1 LALGLVVHQHAGG
14 FGQRAGDELPAV
26 DLDLV
31 AAADA
36 HADLRDLAVDLDQ
49 AVGDPLLQRT
59 ARAEAGL
66 GEDLVQALL
75 QLAGGGGLAA
85 LEGQFAAGLFGHCG
99 SCSDEAVSA
108 SSSIASVPWAPPSV
122 AGRGP
127 RGDRPPS
134 SSKASCGS
142 SSPISLSS
150 DSGGS
155 SSRLRRPK

>member
-1 LALGLVVHQHAGG
+1 DGRAALRVLAGGHLALGLVVHQHAGAS
-14 FGQRAGDELPAV
+14 GQAAGDELPAV
-26 DLDLV
+26 DLELA

-36 HADLRDLAVDLDQ
+36 HAALGAPAVAPDQSVADALLRR
-49 AVGDPLLQRT
+49 P

-66 GEDLVQALL
+66 GEDLVQALVE
-75 QLAGGGGLAA
+75 LAGGGGLAA

-142 SSPISLSS
+142 S
-150 DSGGS
+150 
-155 SSRLRRPK
+155 